1 MDKMQLNRLRLD
13 LATKAKNGL
22 DFILAAAIVWSI
34 ISLVWYLDYS
44 SYDKSI
50 LTFIVGSAMLP
61 LALGLSKL
69 LKTT

>member
-1 MDKMQLNRLRLD
+1 MQLNRLRLD